1 MKDYDCLKKLC
12 SHFAEQGLYYEISP
26 NTIKIYDRDKVGFIK
41 FDFTD
46 LGNFVDSCIRIKE
59 SDFMK
64 RLNKRMKS

>member
-26 NTIKIYDRDKVGFIK
+26 HTIKIYDREKTSFIR

-46 LGNFVDSCIRIKE
+46 LGNFLDAHIKIIE
-59 SDFMK
+59 SDFIK
-64 RLNKRMKS
+64 NLNKRLSR